1 MTASDRHEY
10 NDGQT
15 DKQTCLSVEM
25 QFANVIGI
33 YLSWLCSHWL
43 YWWSFCKACFSRR
56 LDPDYRVV
64 ELNMNYVPSTGV
76 NRDRGGESAESR
88 QRHRDKMSLPARPLR
103 PDSPPVSQ
111 STPVAGILLWIT
123 VIRGE
128 LGQTGWIGTGRG
140 NGDNPKDKQNTSLDI
155 WKKGCPDSPNL
166 AQFTPAVPIH
176 PHGQYIQSRKTYNN
190 IIRN

>member
-1 MTASDRHEY
+1 MSRLTPAVPINPCWQEP
-10 NDGQT
+10 
-15 DKQTCLSVEM
+15 
-25 QFANVIGI
+25 
-33 YLSWLCSHWL
+33 
-43 YWWSFCKACFSRR
+43 FCFWDHNLMMMHTVR
-56 LDPDYRVV
+56 
-64 ELNMNYVPSTGV
+64 
-76 NRDRGGESAESR
+76 RGGSGQWRLTGTRVSSR
-88 QRHRDKMSLPARPLR
+88 ERHRDKMSLPAWARR

-123 VIRGE
+123 VNRGE

-140 NGDNPKDKQNTSLDI
+140 NGDNPKDKQNISPDT
-155 WKKGCPDSPNL
+155 WKKGCPDSPHL